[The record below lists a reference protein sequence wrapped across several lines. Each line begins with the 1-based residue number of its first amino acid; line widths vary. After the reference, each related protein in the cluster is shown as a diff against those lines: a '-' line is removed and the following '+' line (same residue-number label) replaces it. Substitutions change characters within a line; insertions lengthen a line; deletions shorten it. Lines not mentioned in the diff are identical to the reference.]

1 MKYLDKSFSIE
12 SKTFCEM
19 FYHVNQQCCP
29 GGNFPKTPRDPPR
42 GVSGGSLD
50 NLAKSLAKSR
60 QNFQFCFLLFF

>member
-1 MKYLDKSFSIE
+1 MTYLDKSFSIE

-42 GVSGGSLD
+42 GGLWGVFG
-50 NLAKSLAKSR
+50 
-60 QNFQFCFLLFF
+60 